1 MLNKC
6 ADNSKKFWWSL
17 GEKIYRQIL
26 DNSYDE
32 IFVLD
37 RNGYVIYVNNVCE
50 RHYGLK
56 ASDVLCRHVDELN
69 DVGYWSPNVMPIV
82 RREKRRITR
91 EQTTFLGRRLLT
103 TATPVLDE
111 KGEIVLTVY
120 NTRDITQLDAIKQ
133 ELEVTRQALTTAS
146 KGKSDDSGA
155 YCEIITHNIK
165 MKQLINFA
173 EQVAGVDSNVLIL
186 GDTGTGKGLFARHIH
201 KHSLRKDGPFITIN
215 CAAIPEDLL
224 ESELFGYSHGAF
236 TGANRAGKK
245 GLIELADKGVLFFDE
260 IGELSLRLQAKILHF
275 IQERQYIPV
284 GGTEMKTADV
294 RVLSATNRDL
304 LEMIS
309 KGEFR
314 EDLFYRLNVI
324 EINIP
329 PLRERPEDV
338 RALTSYFLGKFNNK
352 YNVCRDISKE
362 CIDILCQYGWPGNVR
377 ELENFIERLV
387 VIVREYEIKPCH
399 LTVMQRQKFKKNLS
413 IPVTLDTPDISS
425 LPSRVSFDEL
435 IEKVEKELITKA
447 VERFGSSRKVAKA
460 LKISHSKAARLMR
473 KYC

>member
-1 MLNKC
+1 MLNEY
-6 ADNSKKFWWSL
+6 ATNSKSLKTSL
-17 GEKIYRQIL
+17 GEDVYKQIL

-37 RNGYVIYVNNVCE
+37 RDGYVIYVNNVCE
-50 RHYGLK
+50 RHYALK
-56 ASDVLCRHVDELN
+56 ADDVLGRHIDELN
-69 DVGYWSPNVMPIV
+69 DLDYWSPNIMPIV

-91 EQTTFLGRRLLT
+91 EQTTFLGRKLLT
-103 TATPVLDE
+103 TATPVLNE
-111 KGEIVLTVY
+111 KGEIIFTVY
-120 NTRDITQLDAIKQ
+120 NTRDTTQLEAIKQ
-133 ELEVTRQALTTAS
+133 ELEVTRQALTAS
-146 KGKSDDSGA
+146 KGKNDSSENR
-155 YCEIITHNIK
+155 CDIITHNIK

-201 KHSLRKDGPFITIN
+201 RNSLRKDGPFITIN

-236 TGANRAGKK
+236 TGANKSGKK

-304 LEMIS
+304 LEMIG

-329 PLRERPEDV
+329 PLKERPEDV
-338 RALTSYFLGKFNNK
+338 RALTSYFLGKFNAK

-362 CIDILCQYGWPGNVR
+362 CMDILCQYSWPGNVR

-399 LTVMQRQKFKKNLS
+399 LTLMQREKFKKNPN
-413 IPVTLDTPDISS
+413 IPNTLNAPDISS
-425 LPSRVSFDEL
+425 FPSDMSFDRV
-435 IEKVEKELITKA
+435 IEKVEKELITNA

-460 LKISHSKAARLMR
+460 LKISHSKAARLIR